1 MNKADS
7 STKPITSINT
17 AGDGIEKATDHMHGY
32 DNYTQTRP
40 DTLEIRMKRQKD
52 IHKVEYF
59 DGIRINPKS
68 LPKGK
73 HMYHTRHS
81 DNDISQPVTI
91 APEGTAVI
99 VNFCGTIVTDKPLEV
114 GEETKLMFVSW
125 I

>member
-1 MNKADS
+1 
-7 STKPITSINT
+7 
-17 AGDGIEKATDHMHGY
+17 MHGY

-40 DTLEIRMKRQKD
+40 DTLEIRIKRQKD

-59 DGIRINPKS
+59 DGIRIDPKS

-81 DNDISQPVTI
+81 DNDVCQPVAI

-114 GEETKLMFVSW
+114 EEETKLMFVSW

>member
-1 MNKADS
+1 
-7 STKPITSINT
+7 
-17 AGDGIEKATDHMHGY
+17 
-32 DNYTQTRP
+32 
-40 DTLEIRMKRQKD
+40 MKRQKD
-52 IHKVEYF
+52 IHRVEYF
-59 DGIRINPKS
+59 DGIRIDPQS

-99 VNFCGTIVTDKPLEV
+99 VNFCGTIVTDQPLEV

>member
-1 MNKADS
+1 
-7 STKPITSINT
+7 
-17 AGDGIEKATDHMHGY
+17 
-32 DNYTQTRP
+32 
-40 DTLEIRMKRQKD
+40 MKRQKD

-59 DGIRINPKS
+59 DGIRIDPQS

-99 VNFCGTIVTDKPLEV
+99 VNFCGTIVTDQPLEV